1 MNKGDEKMNFQTD
14 INNDIKFLAKSEI
27 RLKILSELYKEPNNV
42 RGIVKI
48 TKITYSSVSSNI
60 GKLEKNNHIKKINN
74 KYHVTPMAEV
84 YLKSLIDFKNSIDMI
99 NDYDTFW
106 DKHNLNQL
114 SLDSVKNI
122 TDLKESELIEA
133 TLTEIFKTH
142 NTIKK
147 QMLKSK
153 NVKAIFPYLHP
164 EYPKLIEKVLK
175 NNGTVELIIPQNIF
189 KELIFR
195 IDGKVRR
202 DAIKKRKLKV
212 YKFKQDLNL
221 YLSICD
227 ENIGLGLFKNDGSFD
242 QNRILI
248 SSNKKSHEWSEK
260 LFEHIR
266 QQVI

>member
-1 MNKGDEKMNFQTD
+1 
-14 INNDIKFLAKSEI
+14 
-27 RLKILSELYKEPNNV
+27 
-42 RGIVKI
+42 
-48 TKITYSSVSSNI
+48 
-60 GKLEKNNHIKKINN
+60 
-74 KYHVTPMAEV
+74 
-84 YLKSLIDFKNSIDMI
+84 
-99 NDYDTFW
+99 
-106 DKHNLNQL
+106 
-114 SLDSVKNI
+114 
-122 TDLKESELIEA
+122 
-133 TLTEIFKTH
+133 
-142 NTIKK
+142 
-147 QMLKSK
+147 
-153 NVKAIFPYLHP
+153 
-164 EYPKLIEKVLK
+164 LK
-175 NNGTVELIIPQNIF
+175 NKGTVELIIPQNIF